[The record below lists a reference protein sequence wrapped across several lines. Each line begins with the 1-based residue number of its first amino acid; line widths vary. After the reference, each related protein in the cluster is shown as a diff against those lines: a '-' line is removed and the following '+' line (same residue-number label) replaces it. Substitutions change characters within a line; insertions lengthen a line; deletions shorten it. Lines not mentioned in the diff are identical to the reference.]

1 MFRCFVL
8 TVLACALLGN
18 GSPAREH
25 YSWFPAAPDVKP
37 RPWAVFLPRAAGIGK
52 LVPGN
57 QYFDLASWLNA
68 RGIDALI
75 IDYDA
80 AAAKVPAARGKTG
93 PKIAAII
100 LDALA
105 DSRDRSRMDGRCPG
119 LVIGWSRGAEGALTL
134 ASTEQG
140 PKAGI
145 KAAVVYYPSVRG
157 QERPW
162 HQRIP
167 VLALQGTGDQIA
179 PAGSLLKLVESREAN
194 GAIFDVHLYE
204 GAHHRFDVAH
214 PVDDPT
220 GKTPGD
226 YDAKASIQALAA
238 IDAFL
243 DMQGFKTGGC
253 GLD

>member
-1 MFRCFVL
+1 MLRCVVL

-18 GSPAREH
+18 GAPAREH
-25 YSWFPAAPDVKP
+25 YFWFPATPDVKP
-37 RPWAVFLPRAAGIGK
+37 RPWAVLLPRAAGIGK
-52 LVPGN
+52 LARGN
-57 QYFDLASWLNA
+57 QYWDLASRLNE

-80 AAAKVPAARGKTG
+80 AAAKVPATRGKTG

-100 LDALA
+100 VDALA
-105 DSRDRSRMDGRCPG
+105 DSRGRSRMDARCPG
-119 LVIGWSRGAEGALTL
+119 LMIGWSRGAEGVLTL

-140 PKAGI
+140 PKTGA

-157 QERPW
+157 QEQAW
-162 HQRIP
+162 YQRIP

-179 PAGSLLKLVESREAN
+179 PAGSLVKLVSSRHSNEME
-194 GAIFDVHLYE
+194 FDVHLYE

-214 PVDDPT
+214 PVDDPA

-226 YDAKASIQALAA
+226 YDPNASAKAFAA
-238 IDAFL
+238 IGLFL
-243 DMQGFKTGGC
+243 EKHGITAGGC
-253 GLD
+253 ALD